1 MEQNTSISLAV
12 SLLGGPVSAARKL
25 GVARY
30 QTVQQWVVNGSV
42 PPKYCPQ
49 IERLLEGAVR
59 CEGLRPDID
68 WAYLRSTP
76 AAKVSPGGGSHG
88 GAG

>member
-1 MEQNTSISLAV
+1 MKLNTSILLAV

-25 GVARY
+25 DVPRY

-49 IERLLEGAVR
+49 IERLLDGVVR
-59 CEGLRPDID
+59 CEELRPDID
-68 WAYLRSTP
+68 WAYLRGRP
-76 AAKVSPGGGSHG
+76 AAEGQLPAV
-88 GAG
+88 